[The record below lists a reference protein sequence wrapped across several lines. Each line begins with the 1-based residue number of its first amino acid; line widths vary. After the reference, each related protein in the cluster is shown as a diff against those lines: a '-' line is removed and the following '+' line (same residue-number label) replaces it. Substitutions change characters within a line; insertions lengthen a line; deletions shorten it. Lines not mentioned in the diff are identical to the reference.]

1 MRYGYTRY
9 TKFIVVAALALVAQ
23 AVGAQQAHHTS
34 SKAPTAA
41 KSMDFQPGL
50 EPRAIAI
57 LKASSAVLAS
67 AQSMAFTAVVSYES
81 PSRLGPPLIYSTRS
95 EVMVQRPDKLKV
107 ITVGDGPSS
116 EFYYD
121 GKTMVAY
128 EPGQNLIASANAPT
142 TIDATLKA
150 AYDTASIYFPFADV
164 IVANPYADIE
174 KGLKTAF
181 YVGQSG
187 VVGDTATD
195 IVAYV
200 TGDVFVQIWIGQVD
214 NLPRRIYAIY
224 LNDPARLRHV
234 LELSN
239 WAIGADF
246 PSDPLVSSNNNG
258 ARRIPFERP
267 EPMDPAQMRPAPKN
281 AIGTVQ
287 VQ

>member
-1 MRYGYTRY
+1 MSYSY
-9 TKFIVVAALALVAQ
+9 TKIFVVAVLVLTAQ
-23 AVGAQQAHHTS
+23 AVGAQQSHHTS
-34 SKAPTAA
+34 LKAPPATQAT
-41 KSMDFQPGL
+41 DFQPGL

-57 LKASSAVLAS
+57 LKASSAVLAA

-95 EVMVQRPDKLKV
+95 EVMVLRPNRLKV
-107 ITVGDGPSS
+107 ITVGDGPKS

-121 GKTMVAY
+121 GKTMTAY
-128 EPGQNLIASANAPT
+128 QPGENLIASADAPA

-164 IVANPYADIE
+164 IVANPYDDIA

-187 VVGDTATD
+187 VVGDTTTD

-200 TGDVFVQIWIGQVD
+200 TGDVFVQIWIGEVD
-214 NLPRRIYAIY
+214 HLPRRIYAIY

-239 WAIGADF
+239 WALGADF
-246 PSDPLVSSNNNG
+246 PPDPLVSSNDNG

-267 EPMDPAQMRPAPKN
+267 EPIDPRQMRPAPEN
-281 AIGTVQ
+281 AKGTVQ